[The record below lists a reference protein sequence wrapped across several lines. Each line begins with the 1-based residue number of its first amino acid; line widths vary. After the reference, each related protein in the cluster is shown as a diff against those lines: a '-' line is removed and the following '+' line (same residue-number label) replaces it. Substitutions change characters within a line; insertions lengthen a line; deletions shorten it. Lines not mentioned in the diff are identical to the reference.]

1 MIRSTFELLRLT
13 AKSGYWLPVAGVYG
27 LQRLHALTY
36 MLHVVQ
42 TTLHPSMALLL
53 AL

>member
-1 MIRSTFELLRLT
+1 MLKSIVELVRLT
-13 AKSGYWLPVAGVYG
+13 AKSGYWLPVVGLYG
-27 LQRLHALTY
+27 MQKLGAIHY

-42 TTLHPSMALLL
+42 TTLHPSMALLM